1 MSGGQLARSIG
12 TVAMADAAVSA
23 IRRDTNDAPAPNLF
37 MDSVLPGEADRPLTA
52 GGFDDHVGVTYDEHD
67 EFDSDVEAWDDWETD
82 DWVREDEISSRTLP
96 ASWRVIG
103 IVAALSML
111 AIPIFNLIDARSPQ
125 IADNGLEVCRFD
137 YCIVEQFVVD
147 AGLGRTMAEMSSIIV
162 PDADVQSFVDAM
174 IDVVGGPSV
183 TAEVV
188 DELPGDLGG
197 RYSPAERLI
206 QIDRPATVWIIAHE
220 VAHTV
225 SPGHDEEFRETLVEL
240 GRFFE
245 RSTG

>member
-1 MSGGQLARSIG
+1 MSV
-12 TVAMADAAVSA
+12 T
-23 IRRDTNDAPAPNLF
+23 
-37 MDSVLPGEADRPLTA
+37 
-52 GGFDDHVGVTYDEHD
+52 FDESD
-67 EFDSDVEAWDDWETD
+67 EFDSDVEARDDQDWENDDWEPTSID
-82 DWVREDEISSRTLP
+82 PIQRRPLP
-96 ASWRVIG
+96 TSWRVVG
-103 IVAALSML
+103 ILAALSML
-111 AIPIFNLIDARSPQ
+111 AIPLFNLIDARTPQ

-137 YCIVEQFVVD
+137 YCIVERYVVD

-162 PDADVQSFVDAM
+162 ADADVQSFVDAM

-183 TAEVV
+183 TAQVV

-225 SPGHDEEFRETLVEL
+225 SQGHGEEFQETLVEL

-245 RSTG
+245 RSAG

>member
-1 MSGGQLARSIG
+1 MSTRTAARP
-12 TVAMADAAVSA
+12 
-23 IRRDTNDAPAPNLF
+23 R
-37 MDSVLPGEADRPLTA
+37 TA
-52 GGFDDHVGVTYDEHD
+52 GGFDDHGGVSFDEYD
-67 EFDSDVEAWDDWETD
+67 EFDSEVDAWGDEDWEVDDWEPI
-82 DWVREDEISSRTLP
+82 REDPISRRTLP
-96 ASWRVIG
+96 TSWRVIG
-103 IVAALSML
+103 VVAALSML

-125 IADNGLEVCRFD
+125 IAANGLEVCRFD
-137 YCIVEQFVVD
+137 YCIVEQYVIDV
-147 AGLGRTMAEMSSIIV
+147 GLGRTMAEMSSIIV
-162 PDADVQSFVDAM
+162 PDAEVQSYVDAM

-225 SPGHDEEFRETLVEL
+225 STGHDEEFQETLVQL